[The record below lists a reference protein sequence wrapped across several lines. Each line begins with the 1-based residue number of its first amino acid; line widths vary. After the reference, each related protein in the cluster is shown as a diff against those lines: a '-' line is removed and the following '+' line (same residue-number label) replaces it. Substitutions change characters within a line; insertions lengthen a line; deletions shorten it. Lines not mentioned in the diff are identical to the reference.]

1 MRKGVKSA
9 PETLSEELIVEA
21 RQAKIMPFAGIQS
34 LVNGWIKVNS
44 KEKVKIDDHHGMD
57 SSAVT
62 SSRKSSSTPQHHHGE
77 EEAADPEIRAIRRYN
92 GRKKKNNRSKLER
105 SVSLTDLLREMAN
118 EKEVESKQ
126 AVAKRSTSNDGS
138 VHAVP
143 LSPVPPPAQAPL
155 VMHEGRRKSSLTADD
170 DDGVRFVAGF
180 FGAELPPPPPPPLAA
195 ANVDTAMKPMLHQQQ
210 QHLKDD
216 TTRPMLQQQE
226 PPRMY
231 MAADGSPRILV
242 RPRAT
247 DSLSRGSKEDDMIM
261 RGGTPPLHPPHRD
274 GGGDG
279 HRSRQNSNPLM
290 HRGGGDGN
298 SDSNSHRS
306 RQSNPMQQFFMNF
319 PNPNSKRCASCEE
332 VENRLIA
339 MQSDLQYLRS
349 ITLRNEYNAVSQTK
363 NTAPTTA
370 QDLQA
375 SGRLADMEA
384 KHVSEMEQMTKE
396 RVSGCCC
403 CDHQRMHT

>member
-1 MRKGVKSA
+1 M
-9 PETLSEELIVEA
+9 EA

-44 KEKVKIDDHHGMD
+44 KEKGKIDDHHGMD
-57 SSAVT
+57 SSAAT

-92 GRKKKNNRSKLER
+92 GRKKKNRSKLER

-126 AVAKRSTSNDGS
+126 AAKRSTSNDGS

-143 LSPVPPPAQAPL
+143 LSPVPPPPAQAPL
-155 VMHEGRRKSSLTADD
+155 IVHEGRRKSSLTANDDDDD

-180 FGAELPPPPPPPLAA
+180 FGAELPPPPPPLAA
-195 ANVDTAMKPMLHQQQ
+195 AKVDTAMKPMLQ

-216 TTRPMLQQQE
+216 TTRPMLQQQQQE

-290 HRGGGDGN
+290 HRGGGGDGN

-363 NTAPTTA
+363 NAAPTTA

-396 RVSGCCC
+396 RVSGCGGC
-403 CDHQRMHT
+403 CDHQRMHA